1 MKRALIAAL
10 VAAGVFGGTVEA
22 HPWVFVEDHYTVQSG
37 DTLSKIANEFIK
49 KNTYAPREIREFT
62 EGIKELNPELLKRD
76 VIPGEVININYW
88 IPNAEEF

>member
-22 HPWVFVEDHYTVQSG
+22 HPWVFVEYHYTVQSG

-76 VIPGEVININYW
+76 VIPGEVIDINYW

>member
-22 HPWVFVEDHYTVQSG
+22 HPWIFVEDHYTVQSG
-37 DTLSKIANEFIK
+37 DTLSRIANEFIK

-76 VIPGEVININYW
+76 VIPGEVIDINYW
-88 IPNAEEF
+88 ILNAEEF